1 MENYILLS
9 EDFIR
14 STYGLNNVEPINEGI
29 FKSINK
35 NALSKI
41 LAPTI
46 ATGNDIFKSINENV
60 DEIENLI
67 EHYNDELKVNKKTA
81 ANRAEQMLSVEF
93 DKNKLKLTK
102 LIELTSIKPG
112 SFTGD
117 ILLSNIMNY
126 RVILS
131 PIRMAKIMALGYKY
145 YMTIIRQALQQ
156 ALVSVELNADMFF
169 TLVRDGV
176 AGTDKKIMEMRRNA
190 IEEVYDEIKKGIGN
204 GYLNTT
210 TGTTQKVSKKETK
223 KWSDYLDQ
231 MRKVMSFGKQ
241 AGADNYG
248 NYRQNIFQ
256 EAGRHVESL
265 LKEDNQKELAAMV
278 EQFNNLAQKPQK
290 EGKDNML
297 GTYSQAVKLSAEA
310 RANKVCAKIHM
321 NLVDILKMFSIRAQE
336 GLSSLFEGLDKR
348 ESWEKEQDD
357 LKKQLEEQSEIIK
370 KQQEKESQM
379 EENSEFSES
388 MKRNLERL
396 GFSELPL
403 QDMYDDVVLGISNPN
418 AMLRANGFSNSQ
430 ILDIW
435 DRRLH
440 KVTDYT
446 YNEDDVNN
454 EGRPAK
460 WYLKK

>member
-1 MENYILLS
+1 MKDYILLS

-14 STYGLNNVEPINEGI
+14 NHYGLENVEPINEGI

-35 NALSKI
+35 STLSKI

-46 ATGNDIFKSINENV
+46 ETGNDIFKSINENV
-60 DEIENLI
+60 DEIENLV
-67 EHYNDELKVNKKTA
+67 EHYNDDLKVSKKTA
-81 ANRAEQMLSVEF
+81 ANRAEQMLTVEF
-93 DKNKLKLTK
+93 DKNKLKLSK
-102 LIELTSIKPG
+102 LIELTSIRPG

-117 ILLSNIMNY
+117 ILLSNVMNY
-126 RVILS
+126 RVFLS

-190 IEEVYDEIKKGIGN
+190 IEEVYDEIKKGIGD

-210 TGTTQKVSKKETK
+210 GVTQKVSKKETK
-223 KWSDYLDQ
+223 KLSDYIDQ
-231 MRKVMSFGKQ
+231 IKKVMSFGKQ
-241 AGADNYG
+241 ASADNYG
-248 NYRQNIFQ
+248 SYRQNIFQ

-265 LKEDNQKELAAMV
+265 LKEDNQKELSAMV

-297 GTYSQAVKLSAEA
+297 ATYSQSVKLSAEA

-348 ESWEKEQDD
+348 EGWEKEQDE
-357 LKKQLEEQSEIIK
+357 LKKRLEEQSEIIK
-370 KQQEKESQM
+370 KQQEKEAKAK
-379 EENSEFSES
+379 ENSDFSES
-388 MKRNLERL
+388 MKNNLEKL
-396 GFSELPL
+396 GFESLPL
-403 QDMYDDVVLGISNPN
+403 QDMYDDVLLGINSPT
-418 AMLRANGFSNSQ
+418 AMLKANGFSNTQ
-430 ILDIW
+430 ALDIW
-435 DRRLH
+435 DRRIH

-446 YNEDDVNN
+446 YNENDVND
-454 EGRPAK
+454 EGRPSK
-460 WYLKK
+460 WYLKNK